1 MMKKLLCAW
10 IALALLLSAACGLGE
25 SLFVDN
31 RETDKIYPER
41 LNLRAQPAKNGAILG
56 LYYTGTEVNVL
67 AVENEEYDKVEVGG
81 MTGYMASSYLIPQ
94 EEATARYGENSGFGD
109 GRAAEID
116 LTGMW
121 MTSVTLRETTDD
133 TSAALAT
140 LDSNSKVGLL
150 GILDAWAYIW
160 AETDDGRK
168 LGYVPLD
175 VLTDVGNL
183 KVSIISSGKT
193 DKKTIL
199 YDAPTAK
206 AKEIMRLSNG
216 TACFTLFG
224 RKEGEWRRVRV
235 GGVSGWIKY
244 TQTGNL
250 YALGDQM
257 RSVVP
262 YYPLLMQTK
271 SDTLLYQQKDDAAS
285 RYMTLGQGMY
295 VELLAESDSYAYVRT
310 SEGGAGAY
318 DCGDFGYLPI
328 ADLSLA
334 QTGQSIGVAQA
345 DDADLPVIVLND
357 PEKEDAVIGALCSGA
372 EARITSYTQ
381 TDYIQIQLGTLVGY
395 VPKNQIRVLTDEAEP
410 LSDRIPQR
418 ATVKTDAE
426 LRARPED
433 KAAVSES
440 IAAGTRVYMLG
451 KFGDWAYVRA
461 SDTPAFDVNDPSA
474 DHAGFIR
481 LSSLN
486 APASTTHLTAFV
498 TKDKVNLRSEPNSQ
512 SGAIIGKA
520 RTGARMRVT
529 DYGNQWT
536 GVVLEDG
543 KRGYIM
549 TEYLQFE

>member
-121 MTSVTLRETTDD
+121 MTSVPLRETTDD
-133 TSAALAT
+133 TSTALAT
-140 LDSNSKVGLL
+140 LNSNSKVGLL

-310 SEGGAGAY
+310 SAVRARMTAATSAS
-318 DCGDFGYLPI
+318 CRLPT
-328 ADLSLA
+328 SLWRRRA
-334 QTGQSIGVAQA
+334 RASAWRRRTTAICRSSCWAIQMTKRASSARCAAARRRG
-345 DDADLPVIVLND
+345 LHPTRR
-357 PEKEDAVIGALCSGA
+357 
-372 EARITSYTQ
+372 RITF
-381 TDYIQIQLGTLVGY
+381 
-395 VPKNQIRVLTDEAEP
+395 RFR
-410 LSDRIPQR
+410 SDR
-418 ATVKTDAE
+418 
-426 LRARPED
+426 
-433 KAAVSES
+433 
-440 IAAGTRVYMLG
+440 
-451 KFGDWAYVRA
+451 W
-461 SDTPAFDVNDPSA
+461 SA
-474 DHAGFIR
+474 
-481 LSSLN
+481 
-486 APASTTHLTAFV
+486 
-498 TKDKVNLRSEPNSQ
+498 
-512 SGAIIGKA
+512 
-520 RTGARMRVT
+520 M
-529 DYGNQWT
+529 
-536 GVVLEDG
+536 
-543 KRGYIM
+543 
-549 TEYLQFE
+549 

>member
-1 MMKKLLCAW
+1 MKKILCAFA
-10 IALALLLSAACGLGE
+10 ALMILLSAAACGMSE

-41 LNLRAQPAKNGAILG
+41 LNLRAQPSKNGAILG
-56 LYYTGTEVNVL
+56 LYYTGTEVTVL
-67 AVENEEYDKVEVGG
+67 AADSDGYTKVEVGG
-81 MTGYMASSYLIPQ
+81 ATGYMATEYLIP
-94 EEATARYGENSGFGD
+94 ENEITARYGENSGFGN
-109 GRAAEID
+109 GRAAEVD

-121 MTSVTLRETTDD
+121 MTSVSLLEETDE
-133 TSAALAT
+133 SSSKLASIESGT
-140 LDSNSKVGLL
+140 RVGLM
-150 GILDAWAYIW
+150 GVLDTWAYIRVD
-160 AETDDGRK
+160 ADGETK

-175 VLTDVGNL
+175 VLTDVDEL

-193 DKKTIL
+193 DKKTLL
-199 YDAPTAK
+199 YDAPTNK
-206 AKEIMRLSNG
+206 AKPIMTLSNG
-216 TACFTLFG
+216 TACFSLFG

-250 YALGDQM
+250 YALGTQM

-271 SDTLLYQQKDDAAS
+271 SDTLLYRVKGDKTE

-295 VELLAESDSYAYVRT
+295 VELLAESDNYAYVRT

-318 DCGDFGYLPI
+318 NCGDFGYIPI

-357 PEKEDAVIGALCSGA
+357 PEKKDEVIGALCSGA

-395 VPKNQIRVLTDEAEP
+395 VPKNQIRVLTDAAEP

>member
-1 MMKKLLCAW
+1 MKKILCAFA
-10 IALALLLSAACGLGE
+10 ALMILLSAAACGMSE

-41 LNLRAQPAKNGAILG
+41 LNLRAQPSKNGAILG
-56 LYYTGTEVNVL
+56 LYYTGTEVTVL
-67 AVENEEYDKVEVGG
+67 AADSDGYTKVEVGG
-81 MTGYMASSYLIPQ
+81 ATGYMATEYLIP
-94 EEATARYGENSGFGD
+94 ENEITARYGENSGFGN
-109 GRAAEID
+109 GRAAEVD

-121 MTSVTLRETTDD
+121 MTSVSLLEETDE
-133 TSAALAT
+133 SSSKLASIESGT
-140 LDSNSKVGLL
+140 RVGLM
-150 GILDAWAYIW
+150 GVLDTWAYIRVD
-160 AETDDGRK
+160 ADGETK

-175 VLTDVGNL
+175 VLTDVDEL

-193 DKKTIL
+193 DKKTLL
-199 YDAPTAK
+199 YDAPTNK
-206 AKEIMRLSNG
+206 AKPIMTLSNG
-216 TACFTLFG
+216 TACFSLFG

-250 YALGDQM
+250 YALGTQM

-271 SDTLLYQQKDDAAS
+271 SDTLLYRVKGDKTE

-295 VELLAESDSYAYVRT
+295 VELLAESDNYAYVRT

-318 DCGDFGYLPI
+318 NCGDFGYIPI

-357 PEKEDAVIGALCSGA
+357 PEKKDEVIGALCSGA

-440 IAAGTRVYMLG
+440 ITAGTRVYMLG

>member
-1 MMKKLLCAW
+1 MKKLLCAW

-133 TSAALAT
+133 TSTALAT
-140 LDSNSKVGLL
+140 LDSNSKIGLL

-175 VLTDVGNL
+175 VLTDVDEL

-193 DKKTIL
+193 DKKTLL
-199 YDAPTAK
+199 YDAPTNK
-206 AKEIMRLSNG
+206 AKPVMTLSNG
-216 TACFTLFG
+216 TACFSLFG

-250 YALGDQM
+250 YALGTQM

-271 SDTLLYQQKDDAAS
+271 SDTLLYQVKGDKTE

-295 VELLAESDSYAYVRT
+295 VELLAESDNYAYVRT

-318 DCGDFGYLPI
+318 DCGDFGYIPI

-345 DDADLPVIVLND
+345 DDADLPVVVLND

-418 ATVKTDAE
+418 ATVKADAE

-520 RTGARMRVT
+520 RTGDRLLVT
-529 DYGNQWT
+529 DYGNKWT
-536 GVVLEDG
+536 GVVLPDG
-543 KRGYIM
+543 KRGYMM
-549 TEYLQFE
+549 TEYLQFD

>member
-1 MMKKLLCAW
+1 MKKILCAFA
-10 IALALLLSAACGLGE
+10 ALMILLSAAACGMSE

-41 LNLRAQPAKNGAILG
+41 LNLRAQPSKNGAILG
-56 LYYTGTEVNVL
+56 LYYTGTEVTVL
-67 AVENEEYDKVEVGG
+67 AADSDGYTKVEVGG
-81 MTGYMASSYLIPQ
+81 ATGYMATEYLIP
-94 EEATARYGENSGFGD
+94 ENEITARYGENSDFGN
-109 GRAAEID
+109 GRAAEVD

-121 MTSVTLRETTDD
+121 MTSVSLLEETDE
-133 TSAALAT
+133 SSSKLA
-140 LDSNSKVGLL
+140 SIESGARVGLM
-150 GILDAWAYIW
+150 GVLDTWAYIRVE
-160 AETDDGRK
+160 ADGETK

-175 VLTDVGNL
+175 VLTDVDEL

-193 DKKTIL
+193 DKKTLL
-199 YDAPTAK
+199 YDAPTNK
-206 AKEIMRLSNG
+206 AKPIMTLSNG
-216 TACFTLFG
+216 TACFSLFG

-250 YALGDQM
+250 YALGTQM

-271 SDTLLYQQKDDAAS
+271 SDTLLYQVKGDKTE

-295 VELLAESDSYAYVRT
+295 VELLAESDNYAYVRT

-345 DDADLPVIVLND
+345 DDADLPVVVLND

-440 IAAGTRVYMLG
+440 ITAGTRVYMLG

>member
-1 MMKKLLCAW
+1 M
-10 IALALLLSAACGLGE
+10 
-25 SLFVDN
+25 
-31 RETDKIYPER
+31 
-41 LNLRAQPAKNGAILG
+41 
-56 LYYTGTEVNVL
+56 
-67 AVENEEYDKVEVGG
+67 
-81 MTGYMASSYLIPQ
+81 
-94 EEATARYGENSGFGD
+94 
-109 GRAAEID
+109 
-116 LTGMW
+116 
-121 MTSVTLRETTDD
+121 
-133 TSAALAT
+133 
-140 LDSNSKVGLL
+140 
-150 GILDAWAYIW
+150 
-160 AETDDGRK
+160 
-168 LGYVPLD
+168 
-175 VLTDVGNL
+175 
-183 KVSIISSGKT
+183 
-193 DKKTIL
+193 
-199 YDAPTAK
+199 
-206 AKEIMRLSNG
+206 
-216 TACFTLFG
+216 
-224 RKEGEWRRVRV
+224 
-235 GGVSGWIKY
+235 
-244 TQTGNL
+244 
-250 YALGDQM
+250 
-257 RSVVP
+257 
-262 YYPLLMQTK
+262 
-271 SDTLLYQQKDDAAS
+271 
-285 RYMTLGQGMY
+285 
-295 VELLAESDSYAYVRT
+295 
-310 SEGGAGAY
+310 
-318 DCGDFGYLPI
+318 
-328 ADLSLA
+328 
-334 QTGQSIGVAQA
+334 AQA

-418 ATVKTDAE
+418 ATVKTDAQ

>member
-1 MMKKLLCAW
+1 MKKILCAFA
-10 IALALLLSAACGLGE
+10 ALMILLSAAACGMSE

-41 LNLRAQPAKNGAILG
+41 LNLRAQPSKNGAILG
-56 LYYTGTEVNVL
+56 LYYTGTEVTVL
-67 AVENEEYDKVEVGG
+67 AADSDGYTKVEVGG
-81 MTGYMASSYLIPQ
+81 ATGYMATEYLIP
-94 EEATARYGENSGFGD
+94 ENEITARYGENSDFGN
-109 GRAAEID
+109 GRAAEVD

-121 MTSVTLRETTDD
+121 MTSVSLLEETDE
-133 TSAALAT
+133 SSSKLASIESGT
-140 LDSNSKVGLL
+140 RVGLM
-150 GILDAWAYIW
+150 GVLDTWAYIRVE
-160 AETDDGRK
+160 ADGETK

-175 VLTDVGNL
+175 VLTDVDEL

-193 DKKTIL
+193 DKKTLL
-199 YDAPTAK
+199 YDAPTNK
-206 AKEIMRLSNG
+206 AKPIMTLSNG
-216 TACFTLFG
+216 TACFSLFG

-250 YALGDQM
+250 YALGTQM

-271 SDTLLYQQKDDAAS
+271 SDTLLYRVKGDKTE

-295 VELLAESDSYAYVRT
+295 VELLAESDNYAYVRT

-318 DCGDFGYLPI
+318 NCGDFGYIPI

-357 PEKEDAVIGALCSGA
+357 PEKKDEVIGALCSGA

-395 VPKNQIRVLTDEAEP
+395 VPKNQIRVLTDAAEP

-418 ATVKTDAE
+418 ATVKADAE

-440 IAAGTRVYMLG
+440 ITAGTRVYMLG

>member
-1 MMKKLLCAW
+1 MMKKLLCALV
-10 IALALLLSAACGLGE
+10 ALALLMSAACGVGE

-31 RETDKIYPER
+31 RETDKVYPER
-41 LNLRAQPAKNGAILG
+41 LNLRAQPTKNGAILG

-81 MTGYMASSYLIPQ
+81 VTGYMASAYLIPQ
-94 EEATARYGENSGFGD
+94 EEIAARYGEDSGFGD

-116 LTGMW
+116 LNGMW
-121 MTSVTLRETTDD
+121 MTSVPLHETTDN
-133 TSAALAT
+133 TSASLAT
-140 LDSNSKVGLL
+140 LDENSKVGLL
-150 GILDAWAYIW
+150 GILDTWAYIW

-175 VLTDVGNL
+175 VLTDVGEL

-206 AKEIMRLSNG
+206 ANEIMRLSNG
-216 TACFTLFG
+216 TACFSLFG

-250 YALGDQM
+250 YALGTQM

-271 SDTLLYQQKDDAAS
+271 SDTLLYQEKDDASS

-295 VELLAESDSYAYVRT
+295 VELLAESDTYAYVRT

-318 DCGDFGYLPI
+318 DCGDFGFLPI
-328 ADLSLA
+328 ANLSLA
-334 QTGQSIGVAQA
+334 QTSQSIGVAQA
-345 DDADLPVIVLND
+345 DDEDLPVVVLSD
-357 PEKEDAVIGALCSGA
+357 PEDENAVIGALCSGA
-372 EARITSYTQ
+372 QARITSYTQ
-381 TDYIQIQLGTLVGY
+381 TDYVQISLGTLVGY
-395 VPKNQIRVLTDEAEP
+395 VKKSQIRVLTTPDEP

-418 ATVKTDAE
+418 ATAKTDADI
-426 LRARPED
+426 RVRPEV
-433 KAAVSES
+433 KADTVES
-440 IAAGTRVYMLG
+440 IAAGTRVDMLG
-451 KFGDWAYVRA
+451 KFGDWAYVLA
-461 SDTPAFDVNDPSA
+461 GDSPSLDVTAKTVDR
-474 DHAGFIR
+474 AGFVP
-481 LSSLN
+481 LAALN
-486 APASTTHLTAFV
+486 APASTTHLTASV
-498 TKDKVNLRSEPNSQ
+498 IKDKVNVRSEADSQ
-512 SGAIIGKA
+512 NGAIIDKA
-520 RTGARMRVT
+520 RTGERLLVT
-529 DYGNQWT
+529 DYGNKWT
-536 GVVLEDG
+536 GIVLPDG

-549 TEYLQFE
+549 TEYLQFD

>member
-1 MMKKLLCAW
+1 M
-10 IALALLLSAACGLGE
+10 LAADSDG
-25 SLFVDN
+25 
-31 RETDKIYPER
+31 
-41 LNLRAQPAKNGAILG
+41 
-56 LYYTGTEVNVL
+56 YT
-67 AVENEEYDKVEVGG
+67 KVEVGG
-81 MTGYMASSYLIPQ
+81 ATGYMATEYLIP
-94 EEATARYGENSGFGD
+94 ENEITARYGENSGFGN
-109 GRAAEID
+109 GRAAEVD

-121 MTSVTLRETTDD
+121 MTSVSLLEETDE
-133 TSAALAT
+133 SSSKLASIESGT
-140 LDSNSKVGLL
+140 RVGLM
-150 GILDAWAYIW
+150 GVLDTWAYIRVD
-160 AETDDGRK
+160 ADGETK

-175 VLTDVGNL
+175 VLTDVDEL

-193 DKKTIL
+193 DKKTLL
-199 YDAPTAK
+199 YDAPTNK
-206 AKEIMRLSNG
+206 AKPIMTLSNG
-216 TACFTLFG
+216 TVCFSLFG

-250 YALGDQM
+250 YALGTQM

-271 SDTLLYQQKDDAAS
+271 SDTLLYRVKGDKTE

-295 VELLAESDSYAYVRT
+295 VELLAESDNYAYVRT

-318 DCGDFGYLPI
+318 NCGDFGYIPI

-357 PEKEDAVIGALCSGA
+357 PEKKDEVIGALCSGA

-395 VPKNQIRVLTDEAEP
+395 VPKNQIRVLTDAAES

-418 ATVKTDAE
+418 ATVKAEEE

-481 LSSLN
+481 LSSLS

-512 SGAIIGKA
+512 SGDIIGKA